1 MDVTKIKINPRV
13 IKAAVTD
20 FVDFKGDTHKITA
33 VAYDSLTGREFWHDG
48 EVRKAVSFGIS
59 IQNPQDEY
67 IELIGINRA
76 AKAIEKKLA
85 EDAFVPEITSNYIA
99 GIDDDVLEFYLTR
112 ELDYVT
118 NNINIFIKGYN
129 QEKAKYE
136 KKRAK
141 KDAEIIDKV

>member
-1 MDVTKIKINPRV
+1 MDATKIKINPRV

-20 FVDFKGDTHKITA
+20 FVDFKGNTHKITA
-33 VAYDSLTGREFWHDG
+33 VAYDSYDIFYRINE
-48 EVRKAVSFGIS
+48 RKAFIVGVS

-67 IELIGINRA
+67 VEAIGINRA
-76 AKAIEKKLA
+76 AKAIEKKL
-85 EDAFVPEITSNYIA
+85 EKGEFVPEITSNYIA
-99 GIDDDVLEFYLTR
+99 GIDADVLDFYLTR

>member
-33 VAYDSLTGREFWHDG
+33 VAYDSLTDNEFWHSG
-48 EVRKAVSFGIS
+48 LTRKAVAFGIS

-85 EDAFVPEITSNYIA
+85 EGAFVPEITSNYIA

>member
-20 FVDFKGDTHKITA
+20 FVDFKGGD
-33 VAYDSLTGREFWHDG
+33 LT
-48 EVRKAVSFGIS
+48 RKAVAFGIS

-67 IELIGINRA
+67 VEAIGINRA
-76 AKAIEKKLA
+76 AKGIEKKIS
-85 EDAFVPEITSNYIA
+85 EGQFVPEITSNYVA

>member
-20 FVDFKGDTHKITA
+20 FVDFKGNTHKITA
-33 VAYDSLTGREFWHDG
+33 VAYDSLTDNEFWHDNST
-48 EVRKAVSFGIS
+48 RKAVAFGIS

-67 IELIGINRA
+67 VEAIGINRA
-76 AKAIEKKLA
+76 AKGIEKKIL
-85 EDAFVPEITSNYIA
+85 EGQFVPEITSNYVA

-136 KKRAK
+136 KKRTK

>member
-33 VAYDSLTGREFWHDG
+33 VAYDSLTGNEFWHGDLT
-48 EVRKAVSFGIS
+48 RKAVAFGIS
-59 IQNPQDEY
+59 IQSPQDEY
-67 IELIGINRA
+67 VEAIGINRA
-76 AKAIEKKLA
+76 AKGIEKKIS
-85 EDAFVPEITSNYIA
+85 EGQFVPEITSNYVA

>member
-33 VAYDSLTGREFWHDG
+33 VAYDSLDSFYRINEK
-48 EVRKAVSFGIS
+48 KAIAFGVS
-59 IQNPQDEY
+59 IQNPHDEY
-67 IELIGINRA
+67 VEAIGINRA
-76 AKAIEKKLA
+76 AKVIEKKIN
-85 EDAFVPEITSNYIA
+85 DGVFVPEITSNYVA
-99 GIDDDVLEFYLTR
+99 GIDDDVIDLYLTK
-112 ELDYVT
+112 ELDYVI
-118 NNINIFIKGYN
+118 NNINIFIKGYH

>member
-20 FVDFKGDTHKITA
+20 FVDFKGNTHKITA
-33 VAYDSLTGREFWHDG
+33 VAYDSFTGNEFWHGDLT
-48 EVRKAVSFGIS
+48 RKAVAFGIS

-67 IELIGINRA
+67 VEAIGINRA
-76 AKAIEKKLA
+76 AKGIEKKIS
-85 EDAFVPEITSNYIA
+85 EGQFVPEITSNYVA

-136 KKRAK
+136 KKRTK

>member
-33 VAYDSLTGREFWHDG
+33 VAYDSLTDNEFWHSDLT
-48 EVRKAVSFGIS
+48 RKAVAFGIS

-67 IELIGINRA
+67 VEAIGINRA
-76 AKAIEKKLA
+76 AKGIEKKIS
-85 EDAFVPEITSNYIA
+85 EGQFVPEITSNYVA

>member
-1 MDVTKIKINPRV
+1 M
-13 IKAAVTD
+13 
-20 FVDFKGDTHKITA
+20 G
-33 VAYDSLTGREFWHDG
+33 VA
-48 EVRKAVSFGIS
+48 FGIS

-67 IELIGINRA
+67 VEVIGINRA
-76 AKAIEKKLA
+76 AKGIEKKIS
-85 EDAFVPEITSNYIA
+85 EGQFVPEITSNYIA